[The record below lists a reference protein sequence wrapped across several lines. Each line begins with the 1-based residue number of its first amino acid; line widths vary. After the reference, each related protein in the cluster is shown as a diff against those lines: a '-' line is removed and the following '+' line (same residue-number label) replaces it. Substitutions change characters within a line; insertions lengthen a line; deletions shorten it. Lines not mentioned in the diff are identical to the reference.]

1 MAFAIETMTT
11 YCIVGTATK
20 IKWCVDK
27 EVMEC
32 EGVKYLKLA
41 RNYWSPFAK
50 ICKEDN
56 PNIPFPEPPKYS
68 LAASVGYTELV
79 KLRNEATEHQRDALA
94 IAAVPELFRGDDFDV
109 KRARKVQLKHCARVQ
124 ETQTRIIV
132 AIPGL
137 VDTDGWQATIEML
150 TPLSSR
156 DDICIRFDDNTIAL
170 TIKWLKQSRW
180 TANNFHQKNTNTNN
194 VFARKTW
201 HGETCWFKK
210 MEDGKFKKCNESG
223 ELIHVTVL
231 DGAES
236 DHGQYMNSEVFL
248 AGEDGEE
255 PNDDAPECDVSEADE
270 DGEEH
275 NDDAPDEQQT
285 EHAGADAC
293 QGVSDTEP
301 FVSSGVGAPV
311 VNAKF
316 HGGKVQLSMREYFK

>member
-1 MAFAIETMTT
+1 MAFKIETITT
-11 YCIVGTATK
+11 YGIVGSATK

-41 RNYWSPFAK
+41 RNYWSTFAK

-79 KLRNEATEHQRDALA
+79 KLRNDATEHQRDALA
-94 IAAVPELFRGDDFDV
+94 TAAVPELFRGDDFDV
-109 KRARKVQLKHCARVQ
+109 KRARKVQHKHCARVQ
-124 ETQTRIIV
+124 ETQTPISV

-137 VDTDGWQATIEML
+137 VDTDGLQSTIEML
-150 TPLSSR
+150 TPMSSR

-180 TANNFHQKNTNTNN
+180 TANNFHQKNANSNN

-210 MEDGKFKKCNESG
+210 MVDGKFKKCDESG

-236 DHGQYMNSEVFL
+236 DHGQYMNSAVFV
-248 AGEDGEE
+248 AEDGEE
-255 PNDDAPECDVSEADE
+255 NNYDDVPETEAFEAGEVGEDCNDDAGAEACE
-270 DGEEH
+270 L
-275 NDDAPDEQQT
+275 
-285 EHAGADAC
+285 
-293 QGVSDTEP
+293 V
-301 FVSSGVGAPV
+301 VYSGVGAPV
-311 VNAKF
+311 VNANL
-316 HGGKVQLSMREYFK
+316 HGGKVQLSMRDYFK